1 LTGKAATPSRQPS
14 KRPKRAKSL
23 NRRELVGLKLWFN
36 PIRGPID
43 VSMIQRSRAG
53 LLQAPIVIIGCG
65 CLIAI
70 LTFGPRTTMGLLL
83 PAIGHETGWTRDIFA
98 LAIAVQHLVWGIGQP
113 FGGAVADRVGT
124 VRALSIGGILYAAG
138 LFVMASASTPAAL
151 FSSGALLG
159 LGLSGASFNIVLA
172 AFGKLL
178 PDDWRPLATG
188 IGGAAGSLG
197 QFLFSPFCVLLLD
210 SFSWRITLLVFGSLV
225 LLVLPLSLPLSTW
238 RLISEQKKSGASAQT
253 LWQDFLVA
261 LRNRSFVLMICGF
274 FVSGFV
280 NLHLPAY
287 LQDEGLDRPSA
298 GWVIAAIGLFNILG
312 SVTVG
317 WLCGHFANRHVLS
330 SIYFL
335 RALAIAGLLALP
347 LSSGTALV
355 FAAAMGLL
363 WTAPIT
369 PVAGTVLQLFGA
381 AHMAAIY
388 GLAYFFHQ
396 FGAFFGVWVG
406 GVVFE
411 QTGSYNSVW
420 TGLAVASL
428 AASLL
433 ALLARD
439 EG

>member
-1 LTGKAATPSRQPS
+1 MS
-14 KRPKRAKSL
+14 
-23 NRRELVGLKLWFN
+23 V
-36 PIRGPID
+36 
-43 VSMIQRSRAG
+43 VQRSG
-53 LLQAPIVIIGCG
+53 TSDFGVPIVIVGCG

-124 VRALSIGGILYAAG
+124 VRALSVGGILYAAG
-138 LFVMASASTPAAL
+138 LFVMASASAPITL

-210 SFSWRITLLVFGSLV
+210 NFDWRTTLLVFGSLV
-225 LLVLPLSLPLSTW
+225 LLVLPLSLPLSTS
-238 RLISEQKKSGASAQT
+238 RLIREQETSGASGQA
-253 LWQDFLVA
+253 LWQDFFEA
-261 LRNRSFVLMICGF
+261 LRDRSYILMICGF
-274 FVSGFV
+274 LVSGFHVAFV

-298 GWVIAAIGLFNILG
+298 GWVIATIGLFNIAG
-312 SVTVG
+312 SITVG
-317 WLCGHFANRHVLS
+317 WLCSRHENRRVLFA
-330 SIYFL
+330 IYFL
-335 RALAIAGLLALP
+335 RAVAIACLLLSP
-347 LSSGTALV
+347 LSGLTALL

-369 PVAGTVLQLFGA
+369 PVAGTVRQLFGA
-381 AHMAAIY
+381 KRLAAIY

-396 FGAFFGVWVG
+396 LGAFFGVWVG
-406 GVVFE
+406 GLVFE
-411 QTGSYNSVW
+411 KTGSYNAVW
-420 TGLAVASL
+420 MALAVASL
-428 AASLL
+428 LASML
-433 ALLARD
+433 ALLVREQRVD
-439 EG
+439 QR